1 MHGAP
6 AAEAPLELAWR
17 LVGPAICG
25 SAKAQQTD
33 RQTDRQTDLPVRR
46 RRAVSAHD
54 VLGHEAAKQ
63 GLFENNNIKKR
74 EINTH
79 IFRLATPV
87 SGVLPS
93 NKLAASEMTCQCVDV
108 RGGGREGGEGV

>member
-1 MHGAP
+1 
-6 AAEAPLELAWR
+6 L
-17 LVGPAICG
+17 
-25 SAKAQQTD
+25 
-33 RQTDRQTDLPVRR
+33 
-46 RRAVSAHD
+46 
-54 VLGHEAAKQ
+54 LGHKAAKQ

-93 NKLAASEMTCQCVDV
+93 NKLAASEVTCQCVDV